1 MTDTSETA
9 AYSPGLLA
17 PVAQAYA
24 NDPRRTLV
32 EALMKQGQN
41 AQQQRLYTPGATVA
55 SALTQALGPISG
67 AFLASQYQDANKG
80 AQDTLAKAIAEPD
93 LNKRAQIEAGNQYLA
108 PQALSTA
115 NQAATMKMQF
125 INELAK
131 TGRTI
136 GPDGG
141 IMAIPGAAG
150 ANAELNA
157 GSAQGTAT
165 GTNLANSQPGPGGQ
179 AGVISATTPA
189 EAAKAA
195 AVASAQNPALIQRA
209 VGTAAGT
216 APIDAFKTLFT
227 PQVDRATGEIIIPG
241 MDPETTKK
249 VMGAFGV
256 RPQDVTGASPAAAAP
271 PGVVGSNLLAK
282 PPAAAAPSP
291 TQTPAAPQVTPVAPP
306 QTTPQAAPPGV
317 VGSNLLAKPPAAAA
331 PAPAQTP
338 AAPQVTPVAP
348 PQTTPQ
354 ASSSDVKPFNGGD
367 PAKEVPSVKLP
378 TGLLPAG
385 PSTIVQGRDPITMK
399 AGEEAVE
406 GAQKQY
412 GEVQDAAK
420 AAKNNMAD
428 LNTLRTLIQNGQNT
442 NALMPAKATLSAYL
456 NATLGA
462 TAAKQITGVD
472 PAQADVFNKDATRM
486 GLTFARQTEGAR
498 ESLQAIQIAVGANPS
513 LATTKEGNQKII
525 DLMEAGAKHD
535 LDQQSYENAFYQK
548 NGHYVGAKEWFDQ
561 NHPPAE
567 YTSKVMPY
575 NLPTD
580 PKTLQPN
587 VTYNLPNHGPS
598 KWTGQGFVPAGQ

>member
-115 NQAATMKMQF
+115 NQAAVMKAQF

-216 APIDAFKTLFT
+216 APIDTFKTLFT

-256 RPQDVTGASPAAAAP
+256 RPQDITGAPPAAAAP

-282 PPAAAAPSP
+282 PS
-291 TQTPAAPQVTPVAPP
+291 
-306 QTTPQAAPPGV
+306 
-317 VGSNLLAKPPAAAA
+317 AAAA

-338 AAPQVTPVAP
+338 AAPQVAPVAP
-348 PQTTPQ
+348 PQTAPQ
-354 ASSSDVKPFNGGD
+354 TSSSDVKPFNGGD
-367 PAKEVPSVKLP
+367 PAKEVPSIKLP

-406 GAQKQY
+406 GSQKQY

-513 LATTKEGNQKII
+513 LANTKEGNQKII

-587 VTYNLPNHGPS
+587 VTYNLPNHGPA
-598 KWTGQGFVPAGQ
+598 KWNGQGFTPAGQ

>member
-282 PPAAAAPSP
+282 PPAAAAP
-291 TQTPAAPQVTPVAPP
+291 
-306 QTTPQAAPPGV
+306 
-317 VGSNLLAKPPAAAA
+317 
-331 PAPAQTP
+331 APAQTP

-513 LATTKEGNQKII
+513 LANTKEGNQKII

-587 VTYNLPNHGPS
+587 VTYNLPNHGPA
-598 KWTGQGFVPAGQ
+598 KWNGQGFTPAGQ

>member
-306 QTTPQAAPPGV
+306 QTTPQA
-317 VGSNLLAKPPAAAA
+317 
-331 PAPAQTP
+331 
-338 AAPQVTPVAP
+338 
-348 PQTTPQ
+348 
-354 ASSSDVKPFNGGD
+354 SSSDVKPFNGGD

-513 LATTKEGNQKII
+513 LANTKEGNQKII

-587 VTYNLPNHGPS
+587 VTYNLPNHGPA
-598 KWTGQGFVPAGQ
+598 KWNGQGFTPAGQ

>member
-282 PPAAAAPSP
+282 PPAAAAP
-291 TQTPAAPQVTPVAPP
+291 
-306 QTTPQAAPPGV
+306 
-317 VGSNLLAKPPAAAA
+317 
-331 PAPAQTP
+331 APAQTP
-338 AAPQVTPVAP
+338 AAPQVAPVAP
-348 PQTTPQ
+348 PQTAPQ

-367 PAKEVPSVKLP
+367 PAKEVPSIKLP

-513 LATTKEGNQKII
+513 LANTKEGNQKII

-587 VTYNLPNHGPS
+587 VTYNLPNHGPA
-598 KWTGQGFVPAGQ
+598 KWNGQGFTPAGQ

>member
-256 RPQDVTGASPAAAAP
+256 RPQDVTGA
-271 PGVVGSNLLAK
+271 
-282 PPAAAAPSP
+282 PPAA
-291 TQTPAAPQVTPVAPP
+291 
-306 QTTPQAAPPGV
+306 AAPPGV

-367 PAKEVPSVKLP
+367 PAKEVPSIKLP

-406 GAQKQY
+406 GSQKQY

-587 VTYNLPNHGPS
+587 VTYNLPNHGPA
-598 KWTGQGFVPAGQ
+598 KWNGQGFTPAGQ

>member
-241 MDPETTKK
+241 MDSETTKK

-256 RPQDVTGASPAAAAP
+256 RPQDVTGASPAA
-271 PGVVGSNLLAK
+271 
-282 PPAAAAPSP
+282 
-291 TQTPAAPQVTPVAPP
+291 
-306 QTTPQAAPPGV
+306 AAPPGV

-513 LATTKEGNQKII
+513 LANTKEGNQKII

-587 VTYNLPNHGPS
+587 VTYNLPNHGPA
-598 KWTGQGFVPAGQ
+598 KWNGQGFTPAGQ

>member
-125 INELAK
+125 LNELAK

-256 RPQDVTGASPAAAAP
+256 RPQDVTGASPAA
-271 PGVVGSNLLAK
+271 
-282 PPAAAAPSP
+282 
-291 TQTPAAPQVTPVAPP
+291 
-306 QTTPQAAPPGV
+306 AAPPGV

-513 LATTKEGNQKII
+513 LANTKEGNQKII

-587 VTYNLPNHGPS
+587 VTYNLPNHGPA
-598 KWTGQGFVPAGQ
+598 KWNGQGFTPAGQ

>member
-115 NQAATMKMQF
+115 NQAATMKMQLL
-125 INELAK
+125 NELAK

-241 MDPETTKK
+241 MDSETTKK

-256 RPQDVTGASPAAAAP
+256 RPQDVTGASPAA
-271 PGVVGSNLLAK
+271 
-282 PPAAAAPSP
+282 
-291 TQTPAAPQVTPVAPP
+291 
-306 QTTPQAAPPGV
+306 AAPPGV

-406 GAQKQY
+406 GSQKQY

-587 VTYNLPNHGPS
+587 VTYNLPNHGPA
-598 KWTGQGFVPAGQ
+598 KWNGQGFTPAGQ

>member
-115 NQAATMKMQF
+115 NQAATMKMQLL
-125 INELAK
+125 NELAK

-216 APIDAFKTLFT
+216 APIDTFKTLFT

-241 MDPETTKK
+241 MDSETTKK

-256 RPQDVTGASPAAAAP
+256 RPQDVTGA
-271 PGVVGSNLLAK
+271 
-282 PPAAAAPSP
+282 PPAA
-291 TQTPAAPQVTPVAPP
+291 
-306 QTTPQAAPPGV
+306 AAPPGV

-587 VTYNLPNHGPS
+587 VTYNLPNHGPA
-598 KWTGQGFVPAGQ
+598 KWNGQGFTPAGQ

>member
-115 NQAATMKMQF
+115 NQAATMKMQLL
-125 INELAK
+125 NELAK

-216 APIDAFKTLFT
+216 APIDTFKTLFT

-256 RPQDVTGASPAAAAP
+256 RPQDVTGA
-271 PGVVGSNLLAK
+271 
-282 PPAAAAPSP
+282 PPAA
-291 TQTPAAPQVTPVAPP
+291 
-306 QTTPQAAPPGV
+306 AAPPGV

>member
-115 NQAATMKMQF
+115 NQAAVMKAQF

-216 APIDAFKTLFT
+216 APIDTFKTLFT

-241 MDPETTKK
+241 MDSETTKK

-256 RPQDVTGASPAAAAP
+256 RPQDVTGATPAAAVP
-271 PGVVGSNLLAK
+271 PGI
-282 PPAAAAPSP
+282 
-291 TQTPAAPQVTPVAPP
+291 
-306 QTTPQAAPPGV
+306 

-338 AAPQVTPVAP
+338 AAPQVAPVAP

-354 ASSSDVKPFNGGD
+354 ASSSNVKPFNGGD
-367 PAKEVPSVKLP
+367 PAKEVPSIKLP

-406 GAQKQY
+406 GSQKQY

-587 VTYNLPNHGPS
+587 VTYNLPNHGPA
-598 KWTGQGFVPAGQ
+598 KWNGQGFTPAGQ

>member
-115 NQAATMKMQF
+115 NQAATMKMQLL
-125 INELAK
+125 NELAK

-216 APIDAFKTLFT
+216 APIDTFKTLFT

-241 MDPETTKK
+241 MDSETTKK

-256 RPQDVTGASPAAAAP
+256 RPQDVTGATPAAAAP
-271 PGVVGSNLLAK
+271 PGI
-282 PPAAAAPSP
+282 
-291 TQTPAAPQVTPVAPP
+291 
-306 QTTPQAAPPGV
+306 

-406 GAQKQY
+406 GSQKQY

-587 VTYNLPNHGPS
+587 VTYNLPNHGPA
-598 KWTGQGFVPAGQ
+598 KWNGQGFTPAGQ

>member
-115 NQAATMKMQF
+115 NQAATMKMQLL
-125 INELAK
+125 NELAK

-216 APIDAFKTLFT
+216 APIDTFKTLFT

-282 PPAAAAPSP
+282 PPAAAAPAP
-291 TQTPAAPQVTPVAPP
+291 AQTPAAPQVTPVAPP

-513 LATTKEGNQKII
+513 LANTKEGNQKII

-587 VTYNLPNHGPS
+587 VTYNLPNHGPA
-598 KWTGQGFVPAGQ
+598 KWNGQGFTPAGQ

>member
-115 NQAATMKMQF
+115 NQAAVMKAQF

-216 APIDAFKTLFT
+216 APIDTFKTLFT

-241 MDPETTKK
+241 MDSETTKK

-256 RPQDVTGASPAAAAP
+256 RPQDVTRATPAAAAP
-271 PGVVGSNLLAK
+271 PGI
-282 PPAAAAPSP
+282 
-291 TQTPAAPQVTPVAPP
+291 
-306 QTTPQAAPPGV
+306 

-338 AAPQVTPVAP
+338 AAPQVAPVAP

-367 PAKEVPSVKLP
+367 PAKEVPSIKLP

-406 GAQKQY
+406 GSQKQY

-587 VTYNLPNHGPS
+587 VTYNLPNHGPA
-598 KWTGQGFVPAGQ
+598 KWNGQGFTPAGQ

>member
-67 AFLASQYQDANKG
+67 AFLASQYQDANKS

-115 NQAATMKMQF
+115 NQAATMKMQLL
-125 INELAK
+125 NELAK

-165 GTNLANSQPGPGGQ
+165 GTNVANSQPGPGGQ

-216 APIDAFKTLFT
+216 APIDTFKTLFT

-241 MDPETTKK
+241 MDSETTKK

-256 RPQDVTGASPAAAAP
+256 RPQDVTGATPAAAAP
-271 PGVVGSNLLAK
+271 PGI
-282 PPAAAAPSP
+282 
-291 TQTPAAPQVTPVAPP
+291 
-306 QTTPQAAPPGV
+306 

-338 AAPQVTPVAP
+338 AAPQVAPVAP
-348 PQTTPQ
+348 PQTAPQ

-367 PAKEVPSVKLP
+367 PAKEVPSIKLP

-406 GAQKQY
+406 GSQKQY

-513 LATTKEGNQKII
+513 LANTKEGNQKII

-587 VTYNLPNHGPS
+587 VTYNLPNHGPA
-598 KWTGQGFVPAGQ
+598 KWNGQGFTPAGQ

>member
-115 NQAATMKMQF
+115 NQAAVMKAQF

-216 APIDAFKTLFT
+216 APIDTFKTLFT

-241 MDPETTKK
+241 MDSETTKK

-256 RPQDVTGASPAAAAP
+256 RPQDVTGATPAAAAP
-271 PGVVGSNLLAK
+271 PGI
-282 PPAAAAPSP
+282 
-291 TQTPAAPQVTPVAPP
+291 
-306 QTTPQAAPPGV
+306 

-338 AAPQVTPVAP
+338 AAPQVAPVAP

-354 ASSSDVKPFNGGD
+354 ASSSNVKPFNGGD
-367 PAKEVPSVKLP
+367 PAKEVPSIKLP

-406 GAQKQY
+406 GSQKQY

-587 VTYNLPNHGPS
+587 VTYNLPNHGPA
-598 KWTGQGFVPAGQ
+598 KWNGQGFTPAGQ

>member
-165 GTNLANSQPGPGGQ
+165 GTNVANSQPGPGGQ

-241 MDPETTKK
+241 MDSETTKK

-256 RPQDVTGASPAAAAP
+256 RPQDVTGA
-271 PGVVGSNLLAK
+271 
-282 PPAAAAPSP
+282 PPAA
-291 TQTPAAPQVTPVAPP
+291 
-306 QTTPQAAPPGV
+306 AAPPGV

-367 PAKEVPSVKLP
+367 PAKEVPSIKLP

-406 GAQKQY
+406 GSQKQY

-587 VTYNLPNHGPS
+587 VTYNLPNHGPA
-598 KWTGQGFVPAGQ
+598 KWNGQGFTPAGQ

>member
-115 NQAATMKMQF
+115 NQAATMKMQLL
-125 INELAK
+125 NELAK

-165 GTNLANSQPGPGGQ
+165 GTNVANSQPGPGGQ

-216 APIDAFKTLFT
+216 APIDTFKTLFT

-241 MDPETTKK
+241 MDSETTKK

-282 PPAAAAPSP
+282 PPAAAAP
-291 TQTPAAPQVTPVAPP
+291 
-306 QTTPQAAPPGV
+306 
-317 VGSNLLAKPPAAAA
+317 
-331 PAPAQTP
+331 APAQTP
-338 AAPQVTPVAP
+338 AAPQVAPVAP

-367 PAKEVPSVKLP
+367 PAKEVPSIKLP

-587 VTYNLPNHGPS
+587 VTYNLPNHGPA
-598 KWTGQGFVPAGQ
+598 KWNGQGFTPAGQ

>member
-282 PPAAAAPSP
+282 PPAAAAP
-291 TQTPAAPQVTPVAPP
+291 
-306 QTTPQAAPPGV
+306 
-317 VGSNLLAKPPAAAA
+317 
-331 PAPAQTP
+331 APAQTP
-338 AAPQVTPVAP
+338 AAPQVAPVAP
-348 PQTTPQ
+348 PQTAPQ

-367 PAKEVPSVKLP
+367 PAKEVPSIKLP

-406 GAQKQY
+406 GSQKQY

-513 LATTKEGNQKII
+513 LANTKEGNQKII

-587 VTYNLPNHGPS
+587 VTYNLPNHGPA
-598 KWTGQGFVPAGQ
+598 KWNGQGFTPAGQ

>member
-108 PQALSTA
+108 PQALSMA

-125 INELAK
+125 LNELAK

-256 RPQDVTGASPAAAAP
+256 RPQDVTGASPAA
-271 PGVVGSNLLAK
+271 
-282 PPAAAAPSP
+282 
-291 TQTPAAPQVTPVAPP
+291 
-306 QTTPQAAPPGV
+306 AAPPGV

-587 VTYNLPNHGPS
+587 VTYNLPNHGPA
-598 KWTGQGFVPAGQ
+598 KWNGQGFTPAGQ

>member
-282 PPAAAAPSP
+282 PPAAAAP
-291 TQTPAAPQVTPVAPP
+291 
-306 QTTPQAAPPGV
+306 
-317 VGSNLLAKPPAAAA
+317 
-331 PAPAQTP
+331 APAQTP

-442 NALMPAKATLSAYL
+442 NALMPARATLSAYL

-513 LATTKEGNQKII
+513 LANTKEGNQKII

-587 VTYNLPNHGPS
+587 VTYNLPNHGPA
-598 KWTGQGFVPAGQ
+598 KWNGQGFTPAGQ

>member
-306 QTTPQAAPPGV
+306 QTTPQA
-317 VGSNLLAKPPAAAA
+317 
-331 PAPAQTP
+331 
-338 AAPQVTPVAP
+338 
-348 PQTTPQ
+348 
-354 ASSSDVKPFNGGD
+354 SSSDVKPFNGGD

-406 GAQKQY
+406 GSQKQY

-587 VTYNLPNHGPS
+587 VTYNLPNHGPA
-598 KWTGQGFVPAGQ
+598 KWNGQGFTPAGQ

>member
-165 GTNLANSQPGPGGQ
+165 GTNVANSQPGPGGQ

-216 APIDAFKTLFT
+216 APIDTFKTLFT

-256 RPQDVTGASPAAAAP
+256 RPQDVTGA
-271 PGVVGSNLLAK
+271 
-282 PPAAAAPSP
+282 PPAA
-291 TQTPAAPQVTPVAPP
+291 
-306 QTTPQAAPPGV
+306 AAPPGV

-587 VTYNLPNHGPS
+587 VTYNLPNHGPA
-598 KWTGQGFVPAGQ
+598 KWNGQGFTPAGQ

>member
-115 NQAATMKMQF
+115 NQAATMKMQLL
-125 INELAK
+125 NELAK

-282 PPAAAAPSP
+282 PPAAAAP
-291 TQTPAAPQVTPVAPP
+291 
-306 QTTPQAAPPGV
+306 
-317 VGSNLLAKPPAAAA
+317 
-331 PAPAQTP
+331 APAQTP

-367 PAKEVPSVKLP
+367 PAKEVPSIKLP

-587 VTYNLPNHGPS
+587 VTYNLPNHGPA
-598 KWTGQGFVPAGQ
+598 KWNGQGFTPAGQ

>member
-115 NQAATMKMQF
+115 NQAAVMKAQF

-216 APIDAFKTLFT
+216 APIDTFKTLFT

-241 MDPETTKK
+241 MDSETTKK

-256 RPQDVTGASPAAAAP
+256 RPQDVTGATPAAAAP
-271 PGVVGSNLLAK
+271 PGI
-282 PPAAAAPSP
+282 
-291 TQTPAAPQVTPVAPP
+291 
-306 QTTPQAAPPGV
+306 

-338 AAPQVTPVAP
+338 AAPQVAPVAP

-354 ASSSDVKPFNGGD
+354 ASSSNVKPFNGGD
-367 PAKEVPSVKLP
+367 PAKEVPSIKLP

-406 GAQKQY
+406 GSQKQY

-513 LATTKEGNQKII
+513 LANTKEGNQKII

-587 VTYNLPNHGPS
+587 VTYNLPNHGPA
-598 KWTGQGFVPAGQ
+598 KWNGQGFTPAGQ

>member
-306 QTTPQAAPPGV
+306 QTTPQA
-317 VGSNLLAKPPAAAA
+317 
-331 PAPAQTP
+331 
-338 AAPQVTPVAP
+338 
-348 PQTTPQ
+348 
-354 ASSSDVKPFNGGD
+354 SSSDVKPFNGGD

>member
-165 GTNLANSQPGPGGQ
+165 GTNVANSQPGPGGQ

-241 MDPETTKK
+241 MDSETTKK

-256 RPQDVTGASPAAAAP
+256 RPQDVTGASPAA
-271 PGVVGSNLLAK
+271 
-282 PPAAAAPSP
+282 
-291 TQTPAAPQVTPVAPP
+291 
-306 QTTPQAAPPGV
+306 AAPPGV

-561 NHPPAE
+561 NHPSAE

-587 VTYNLPNHGPS
+587 VTYNLPNHGPA
-598 KWTGQGFVPAGQ
+598 KWNGQGFTPAGQ

>member
-115 NQAATMKMQF
+115 NQAATMKMQLL
-125 INELAK
+125 NELAK

-256 RPQDVTGASPAAAAP
+256 RPQDVTGA
-271 PGVVGSNLLAK
+271 
-282 PPAAAAPSP
+282 PPAA
-291 TQTPAAPQVTPVAPP
+291 
-306 QTTPQAAPPGV
+306 AAPPGV

-513 LATTKEGNQKII
+513 LANTKEGNQKII

-587 VTYNLPNHGPS
+587 VTYNLPNHGPA
-598 KWTGQGFVPAGQ
+598 KWNGQGFTPAGQ

>member
-115 NQAATMKMQF
+115 NQAAVMKAQF

-216 APIDAFKTLFT
+216 APIDTFKTLFT

-256 RPQDVTGASPAAAAP
+256 RPQDVTGATPAAAAP
-271 PGVVGSNLLAK
+271 PGI
-282 PPAAAAPSP
+282 
-291 TQTPAAPQVTPVAPP
+291 
-306 QTTPQAAPPGV
+306 

-338 AAPQVTPVAP
+338 AAPQVAPVAP

-367 PAKEVPSVKLP
+367 PAKEVPSIKLP

-385 PSTIVQGRDPITMK
+385 PGTIIQGRDPVAIK
-399 AGEEAVE
+399 AGEAAVE
-406 GAQKQY
+406 DASAKYKDVQKA
-412 GEVQDAAK
+412 GDAAK
-420 AAKNNMAD
+420 DNIAS
-428 LNTLRTLIQNGQNT
+428 LNTLRTTLQNGGVNT
-442 NALMPAKATLSAYL
+442 SSFMPVKAAVADYLYSMGKSPEQVASIMGCPILLKWMCLNPKLSAW
-456 NATLGA
+456 A
-462 TAAKQITGVD
+462 
-472 PAQADVFNKDATRM
+472 
-486 GLTFARQTEGAR
+486 
-498 ESLQAIQIAVGANPS
+498 
-513 LATTKEGNQKII
+513 
-525 DLMEAGAKHD
+525 
-535 LDQQSYENAFYQK
+535 
-548 NGHYVGAKEWFDQ
+548 
-561 NHPPAE
+561 
-567 YTSKVMPY
+567 
-575 NLPTD
+575 
-580 PKTLQPN
+580 
-587 VTYNLPNHGPS
+587 
-598 KWTGQGFVPAGQ
+598 

>member
-1 MTDTSETA
+1 MTDLSDPA
-9 AYSPGLLA
+9 AVAPAYSPGLLA
-17 PVAQAYA
+17 PVAQAYV
-24 NDPRRTLV
+24 NDPRRSLV
-32 EALMKQGQN
+32 EALLRQGQA
-41 AQQQRLYTPGATVA
+41 AQQNRLYTPKATIA
-55 SALTQALGPISG
+55 SGITQALGGITG
-67 AFLASQYQDANKG
+67 AYLGSQYQDANKS

-125 INELAK
+125 LNELAK

-216 APIDAFKTLFT
+216 APIDTFKTLFT

-256 RPQDVTGASPAAAAP
+256 RPQDVTGA
-271 PGVVGSNLLAK
+271 
-282 PPAAAAPSP
+282 PPAA
-291 TQTPAAPQVTPVAPP
+291 
-306 QTTPQAAPPGV
+306 AAPPGV

-587 VTYNLPNHGPS
+587 VTYNLPNHGPA
-598 KWTGQGFVPAGQ
+598 KWNGQGFTPAGQ

>member
-165 GTNLANSQPGPGGQ
+165 GTNVANSQPGPGGQ

-216 APIDAFKTLFT
+216 APIDTFKTLFT

-282 PPAAAAPSP
+282 PPAAAAP
-291 TQTPAAPQVTPVAPP
+291 
-306 QTTPQAAPPGV
+306 
-317 VGSNLLAKPPAAAA
+317 
-331 PAPAQTP
+331 APAQTP
-338 AAPQVTPVAP
+338 AAPQVAPVAP

-367 PAKEVPSVKLP
+367 PAKEVPSIKLP

-513 LATTKEGNQKII
+513 LANTKEGNQKII

>member
-115 NQAATMKMQF
+115 NQAAVMKAQF

-216 APIDAFKTLFT
+216 APIDTFKTLFT

-241 MDPETTKK
+241 MDSETTKK

-256 RPQDVTGASPAAAAP
+256 RPQDVTGATPAAAAP
-271 PGVVGSNLLAK
+271 PGI
-282 PPAAAAPSP
+282 
-291 TQTPAAPQVTPVAPP
+291 
-306 QTTPQAAPPGV
+306 

-338 AAPQVTPVAP
+338 AAPQVAPVAP

-406 GAQKQY
+406 GSQKQY

-567 YTSKVMPY
+567 YMSKVMPY

-587 VTYNLPNHGPS
+587 VTYNLPNHGPA
-598 KWTGQGFVPAGQ
+598 KWNGQGFTPAGQ

>member
-216 APIDAFKTLFT
+216 APIDTFKTLFT

-241 MDPETTKK
+241 MDSETTKK

-256 RPQDVTGASPAAAAP
+256 RPQDVTGA
-271 PGVVGSNLLAK
+271 
-282 PPAAAAPSP
+282 PPAA
-291 TQTPAAPQVTPVAPP
+291 
-306 QTTPQAAPPGV
+306 AAPPGV

-587 VTYNLPNHGPS
+587 VTYNLPNHGPA
-598 KWTGQGFVPAGQ
+598 KWNGQGFTPAGQ

>member
-115 NQAATMKMQF
+115 NQAATMKMQLL
-125 INELAK
+125 NELAK

-165 GTNLANSQPGPGGQ
+165 GTNVANSQPGPGGQ

-587 VTYNLPNHGPS
+587 VTYNLPNHGPA
-598 KWTGQGFVPAGQ
+598 KWNGQGFTPAGQ

>member
-115 NQAATMKMQF
+115 NQAATMKMQLL
-125 INELAK
+125 NELAK

-282 PPAAAAPSP
+282 PPAAAAP
-291 TQTPAAPQVTPVAPP
+291 
-306 QTTPQAAPPGV
+306 
-317 VGSNLLAKPPAAAA
+317 
-331 PAPAQTP
+331 APAQTP
-338 AAPQVTPVAP
+338 AAPQVAPVAP
-348 PQTTPQ
+348 PQTAPE
-354 ASSSDVKPFNGGD
+354 ASSSNVKPFNGGD
-367 PAKEVPSVKLP
+367 PAKEVPSIKLP
-378 TGLLPAG
+378 TGLLPASPG
-385 PSTIVQGRDPITMK
+385 TIIQGRDPVAIK
-399 AGEEAVE
+399 AGEAAVE
-406 GAQKQY
+406 DASAKYKDVQKA
-412 GEVQDAAK
+412 GDAAK
-420 AAKNNMAD
+420 DNIAS
-428 LNTLRTLIQNGQNT
+428 LNTLRTTLQNGGVNT
-442 NALMPAKATLSAYL
+442 NALLPAKSAVADYL
-456 NATLGA
+456 YSLGKSPQDI
-462 TAAKQITGVD
+462 AAMMGVN
-472 PAQADVFNKDATRM
+472 PAQVDVFESQAKRM
-486 GLTFARQTEGAR
+486 GLTYARQTEGAR
-498 ESLQAIQIAVGANPS
+498 ESMQAITTALTANPS
-513 LATTKEGNQKII
+513 LTNTKEGNLKMI

-535 LDQQSYENAFYQK
+535 VDAQTYGNAYFQK
-548 NGHYVGAKEWFDQ
+548 NGHYVGSSEWMAQ

-567 YTSKVMPY
+567 YASKVMPY
-575 NLPTD
+575 NLPQD

-587 VTYNLPNHGPS
+587 VTYKGPNGLG
-598 KWTGQGFVPAGQ
+598 KWNGSGFTPVQ

>member
-282 PPAAAAPSP
+282 PPAAAAP
-291 TQTPAAPQVTPVAPP
+291 
-306 QTTPQAAPPGV
+306 
-317 VGSNLLAKPPAAAA
+317 
-331 PAPAQTP
+331 APAQTP

-406 GAQKQY
+406 GSQKQY

-513 LATTKEGNQKII
+513 LANTKEGNQKII

-587 VTYNLPNHGPS
+587 VTYNLPNHGPA
-598 KWTGQGFVPAGQ
+598 KWNGQGFTPAGQ

>member
-115 NQAATMKMQF
+115 NQAATMKMQLL
-125 INELAK
+125 NELAK

-216 APIDAFKTLFT
+216 APIDTFKTLFT

-256 RPQDVTGASPAAAAP
+256 RPQDVTGA
-271 PGVVGSNLLAK
+271 
-282 PPAAAAPSP
+282 PPAA
-291 TQTPAAPQVTPVAPP
+291 
-306 QTTPQAAPPGV
+306 AAPPGV

-338 AAPQVTPVAP
+338 AAPQVAPVAP

-367 PAKEVPSVKLP
+367 PAKEVPSIKLP

-406 GAQKQY
+406 GSQKQY

-587 VTYNLPNHGPS
+587 VTYNLPNHGPA
-598 KWTGQGFVPAGQ
+598 KWNGQGFTPAGQ

>member
-216 APIDAFKTLFT
+216 APIDTFKTLFT

-291 TQTPAAPQVTPVAPP
+291 T
-306 QTTPQAAPPGV
+306 
-317 VGSNLLAKPPAAAA
+317 
-331 PAPAQTP
+331 QTP

-587 VTYNLPNHGPS
+587 VTYNLPNHGPA
-598 KWTGQGFVPAGQ
+598 KWNGQGFTPAGQ